1 MDHRVKVTD
10 RMRKWKENLSRV
22 ILTFS
27 QLDFTHWCD
36 RQNWVH
42 NRSRQYAKIKIQD
55 SRKQLWLSSPQQ
67 RGTSLSAS
75 NVSNSTDRQNQMYI
89 SLFVWICGYSRPK
102 CQWSLPSGAYSV
114 REVFLNLDTNNVLVW
129 SLFVLAEGWPVHCR
143 MFSIVPGLDPVNIS
157 CTHPSNPL
165 RPTGHDNQKY
175 LQALSNHPWLRN
187 TGINVLIIY
196 L

>member
-1 MDHRVKVTD
+1 MTGKTESTIDQGSMQRSKFKTLENSYDLAHLN
-10 RMRKWKENLSRV
+10 KEEPPYQHLM
-22 ILTFS
+22 L
-27 QLDFTHWCD
+27 
-36 RQNWVH
+36 
-42 NRSRQYAKIKIQD
+42 
-55 SRKQLWLSSPQQ
+55 
-67 RGTSLSAS
+67 
-75 NVSNSTDRQNQMYI
+75 SNSTDRQNQIYI